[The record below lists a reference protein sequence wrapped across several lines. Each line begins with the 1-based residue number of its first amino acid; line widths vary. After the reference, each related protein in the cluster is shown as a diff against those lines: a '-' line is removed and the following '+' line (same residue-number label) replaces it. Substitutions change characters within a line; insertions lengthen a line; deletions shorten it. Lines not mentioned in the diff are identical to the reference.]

1 MEDVSADL
9 YIIPNIYIFYTY
21 TFLISKLL
29 LAFSTGIIEVITP
42 LKLTI
47 DLRKDTRTVHLMDI

>member
-9 YIIPNIYIFYTY
+9 YIIPNIYFYTY